1 MLRDLDGVKERSA
14 AGGDHV
20 GQIRM
25 PIATGVGHTDVAVLV
40 LYVGD
45 DEDLGMLGMTPLI
58 EDVDLERAEAPT
70 EVDVL
75 LRAERLVAEQQQ

>member
-1 MLRDLDGVKERSA
+1 
-14 AGGDHV
+14 
-20 GQIRM
+20 
-25 PIATGVGHTDVAVLV
+25 
-40 LYVGD
+40 
-45 DEDLGMLGMTPLI
+45 MLGMTPLI